1 MTMYQLFPEPL
12 YPDPM
17 SRTDRA
23 REILRKAHAVS
34 PSPSLLRIEEQI
46 RRGDGSSRQ
55 LASLIE
61 GSPALAARVLRM
73 ANSAFYAP
81 LDQVSSLSRAVT
93 MLGETVIR
101 QLVLTSLVLSRRSG
115 LRSPEEALATARVT
129 GDAVRAAAICR
140 SLAEMTRISSPD
152 EAFATGLLHDLG
164 HIYLLD
170 DVGASYVAYLLSGYT
185 EDALAHEEEL
195 AGTTHED
202 VGAAF
207 AFDWNLPDG
216 IASAM
221 REHHSASPMSL
232 PALVHAADT
241 IVRELNHNDADGPDA
256 CAAAVDEALAAIGV
270 ARPAWAARVDKVRDE
285 YGLLLTLFE
294 SMAA

>member
-1 MTMYQLFPEPL
+1 MYQLFPEPL
-12 YPDPM
+12 FPDPL

-34 PSPSLLRIEEQI
+34 PSPSLLRIEEQT

-81 LDQVSSLSRAVT
+81 LDQVSSLNRAVT

-115 LRSPEEALATARVT
+115 LRSPEEALATARVM

-140 SLAEMTRISSPD
+140 ALAEMFCTR
-152 EAFATGLLHDLG
+152 FA
-164 HIYLLD
+164 I
-170 DVGASYVAYLLSGYT
+170 
-185 EDALAHEEEL
+185 
-195 AGTTHED
+195 
-202 VGAAF
+202 
-207 AFDWNLPDG
+207 
-216 IASAM
+216 
-221 REHHSASPMSL
+221 
-232 PALVHAADT
+232 
-241 IVRELNHNDADGPDA
+241 
-256 CAAAVDEALAAIGV
+256 
-270 ARPAWAARVDKVRDE
+270 
-285 YGLLLTLFE
+285 
-294 SMAA
+294 

>member
-1 MTMYQLFPEPL
+1 MYQLFPEPL
-12 YPDPM
+12 FPDPL

-81 LDQVSSLSRAVT
+81 LEQVSSLSRAVT

-115 LRSPEEALATARVT
+115 LRSPEEALATARVM
-129 GDAVRAAAICR
+129 GDAVRAAAISR
-140 SLAEMTRISSPD
+140 DLAVLTRISSPD
-152 EAFATGLLHDLG
+152 EAFSTGLLHDLG

-170 DVGASYVAYLLSGYT
+170 DVSAPYAAYLLAGYA
-185 EDALAHEEEL
+185 DDGLVQEEEL
-195 AGTTHED
+195 AGTTHQD

-221 REHHSASPMSL
+221 REHHHATPMSL

-241 IVRELNHNDADGPDA
+241 IVRELNHSDPNAEDAS
-256 CAAAVDEALAAIGV
+256 AAAVDDALGAIGIER
-270 ARPAWAARVDKVRDE
+270 ATWAARVDKVRGE
-285 YGLLLTLFE
+285 YGSLLTLFE